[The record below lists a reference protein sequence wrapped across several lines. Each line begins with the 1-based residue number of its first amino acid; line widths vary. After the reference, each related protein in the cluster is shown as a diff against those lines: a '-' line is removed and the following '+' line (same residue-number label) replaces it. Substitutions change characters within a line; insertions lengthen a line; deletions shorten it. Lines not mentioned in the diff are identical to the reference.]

1 MVILREENMG
11 GLGISIVNDDDSYV
25 DSNEYDDDLRGN
37 PTVIK
42 VVGCGGGGSNAVNRM
57 ISRELSN
64 VEFIVLNTDLQA
76 LNRSRAPTR
85 LAIGQKVTK
94 GLGAGGKPS
103 IGEQA
108 AEEDKELITNTLRG
122 ADMVFI
128 TAGMGGGTGTGS
140 APVVA
145 KIAKELGCL
154 TVAVVTTPFEF
165 EGNVRM
171 RQAKEGLERLH
182 EQVDSLIVI
191 PNEQLFKNVDKNLT
205 VKESFRKADE
215 VLCQGVEGISNIITN
230 PGDVNT
236 DFADVRNAMAGQGNA
251 IFGIGIGEGENR
263 ATDAAYN
270 AINNPMLEDSKI
282 DGAKNLLVNI
292 CGSEEITLKEVGEIC
307 KIVTASADKEY
318 NMFWGQVTQPEL
330 EGKISV
336 TVIATGFEKSQKEMK
351 AVEEA
356 PKIVEVEK
364 PKKLP
369 ENVVSASEFENI
381 LNSVSRGQNSSMNN
395 LGGDFISK
403 KDLTNNAHS
412 SPNAR
417 QNPNQNFGQNRNGQ
431 SFAPN
436 QNGNNLQSGDKKA
449 KTSENFG
456 QGLFDSDYSDEI
468 SGSAGNFAQPVHK
481 SFTPPAGFV
490 PNEADIN
497 QPAIWRKP
505 EFSRSIKLSDD

>member
-1 MVILREENMG
+1 MG
-11 GLGISIVNDDDSYV
+11 NLGISIVDDETDYDSEV
-25 DSNEYDDDLRGN
+25 SGGS

-57 ISRELSN
+57 IFRELSN
-64 VEFIVLNTDLQA
+64 VDFIVLNTDLQA
-76 LNRSRAPTR
+76 LGRSKAPTK

-94 GLGAGGKPS
+94 GLGAGGKPEV
-103 IGEQA
+103 GEQA
-108 AEEDKELITNTLRG
+108 AEEDKELITNELRC

-145 KIAKELGCL
+145 RIAKELGCL

-171 RQAKEGLERLH
+171 RQAKEGLIKLH

-191 PNEQLFKNVDKNLT
+191 PNEQLFKNIDKNLT

-270 AINNPMLEDSKI
+270 AIHNPMLENSRI

-292 CGSEEITLKEVGEIC
+292 CASEEITLSEVGEIC
-307 KIVTASADKEY
+307 KIVSASADKDY

-336 TVIATGFEKSQKEMK
+336 TVIATGFEDSGKIAVEQKE
-351 AVEEA
+351 EEPETPPE
-356 PKIVEVEK
+356 PKI
-364 PKKLP
+364 LP
-369 ENVVSASEFENI
+369 NDVVGRSELDMLLHPRAGSNGAS
-381 LNSVSRGQNSSMNN
+381 
-395 LGGDFISK
+395 LGGEFVASHTVSK
-403 KDLTNNAHS
+403 EAES
-412 SPNAR
+412 SEKKGSLVAGM
-417 QNPNQNFGQNRNGQ
+417 FEEYKASSAAG
-431 SFAPN
+431 SF
-436 QNGNNLQSGDKKA
+436 
-449 KTSENFG
+449 
-456 QGLFDSDYSDEI
+456 
-468 SGSAGNFAQPVHK
+468 V
-481 SFTPPAGFV
+481 PPAGFV
-490 PNEADIN
+490 PDQNDLMK
-497 QPAIWRKP
+497 PAIWNKS
-505 EFSRSIKLSDD
+505 EYSRTIRLDD

>member
-1 MVILREENMG
+1 MG
-11 GLGISIVNDDDSYV
+11 NLGISIVDDETGYDSEL
-25 DSNEYDDDLRGN
+25 SGCS

-57 ISRELSN
+57 IFRELSN
-64 VEFIVLNTDLQA
+64 VDFIVLNTDLQA
-76 LNRSRAPTR
+76 LGRSKAKTK

-94 GLGAGGKPS
+94 GLGAGGKPE

-108 AEEDKELITNTLRG
+108 AEEDKELITNELRG

-145 KIAKELGCL
+145 RIAKELGCL

-171 RQAKEGLERLH
+171 RQAKEGLVKLH
-182 EQVDSLIVI
+182 EQVDSLIVV
-191 PNEQLFKNVDKNLT
+191 PNEQLFNNIDKNLT
-205 VKESFRKADE
+205 VKESFKKADE

-270 AINNPMLEDSKI
+270 AIHNPMLENSKI

-292 CGSEEITLKEVGEIC
+292 CASEEITLPEVKEIC
-307 KIVTASADKEY
+307 KIVSASADKDY

-336 TVIATGFEKSQKEMK
+336 TVIATGFENSEKNKIENT
-351 AVEEA
+351 VE
-356 PKIVEVEK
+356 PEVE
-364 PKKLP
+364 PEPRVLP
-369 ENVVSASEFENI
+369 DNVVDSSSLNAILTGGATSADS
-381 LNSVSRGQNSSMNN
+381 
-395 LGGDFISK
+395 LGGHFVAGSVVK
-403 KDLTNNAHS
+403 KPEEEKQGSLLS
-412 SPNAR
+412 GMLSEE
-417 QNPNQNFGQNRNGQ
+417 NQNASRR
-431 SFAPN
+431 S
-436 QNGNNLQSGDKKA
+436 
-449 KTSENFG
+449 
-456 QGLFDSDYSDEI
+456 
-468 SGSAGNFAQPVHK
+468 
-481 SFTPPAGFV
+481 FV
-490 PNEADIN
+490 PPSDFVADAN
-497 QPAIWRKP
+497 DLRKPAIWNNA
-505 EFSRSIKLSDD
+505 EYSRTIKLTDD

>member
-1 MVILREENMG
+1 MG
-11 GLGISIVNDDDSYV
+11 NLGISIVDDETGYEAENSGG
-25 DSNEYDDDLRGN
+25 S

-57 ISRELSN
+57 IFRELSN
-64 VEFIVLNTDLQA
+64 VDFIVLNTDLQA
-76 LNRSRAPTR
+76 LGRSRAKTK

-94 GLGAGGKPS
+94 GLGAGGKPEV
-103 IGEQA
+103 GEQA
-108 AEEDKELITNTLRG
+108 AEEDKELITNELRG

-145 KIAKELGCL
+145 RIAKELGCL
-154 TVAVVTTPFEF
+154 TVAVVTTPFDF

-171 RQAKEGLERLH
+171 RQAKEGLVKLH

-191 PNEQLFKNVDKNLT
+191 PNEQLFKNIDKNLT
-205 VKESFRKADE
+205 VKESFKKADE

-270 AINNPMLEDSKI
+270 AIHNPMLENSRI

-292 CGSEEITLKEVGEIC
+292 CASEEITLAEVGEIC
-307 KIVTASADKEY
+307 KIVSASADKDY

-336 TVIATGFEKSQKEMK
+336 TVIATGFEDSGKPYTEQQEE
-351 AVEEA
+351 VEEVKSE
-356 PKIVEVEK
+356 PKPPREDTFSI
-364 PKKLP
+364 
-369 ENVVSASEFENI
+369 SDMHSI
-381 LNSVSRGQNSSMNN
+381 LHNTSS
-395 LGGDFISK
+395 S
-403 KDLTNNAHS
+403 
-412 SPNAR
+412 
-417 QNPNQNFGQNRNGQ
+417 
-431 SFAPN
+431 
-436 QNGNNLQSGDKKA
+436 
-449 KTSENFG
+449 
-456 QGLFDSDYSDEI
+456 
-468 SGSAGNFAQPVHK
+468 SGSALGGEFVASRNVTQTPDSEKKGSLAADMFSDEKTSPVPGT
-481 SFTPPAGFV
+481 FTPPAGFI
-490 PNEADIN
+490 PDENDLIK
-497 QPAIWRKP
+497 PAIWNKS
-505 EFSRSIKLSDD
+505 EYSRTIRLDD

>member
-1 MVILREENMG
+1 MG
-11 GLGISIVNDDDSYV
+11 NLGISIVDD
-25 DSNEYDDDLRGN
+25 ETGYDDESTGCS

-57 ISRELSN
+57 IFRELSN
-64 VEFIVLNTDLQA
+64 VDFIVLNTDLQA
-76 LNRSRAPTR
+76 LGRSRAKTK

-94 GLGAGGKPS
+94 GLGAGGKPEV
-103 IGEQA
+103 GEQA
-108 AEEDKELITNTLRG
+108 AEEDKELITNELRG

-145 KIAKELGCL
+145 RIAKELGCL

-171 RQAKEGLERLH
+171 RQAQEGLVKLH

-191 PNEQLFKNVDKNLT
+191 PNEQLFKNIDKNLT
-205 VKESFRKADE
+205 VKESFKKADE

-270 AINNPMLEDSKI
+270 AIHNPMLENSKI

-292 CGSEEITLKEVGEIC
+292 CASEEITLSEVGEIC
-307 KIVTASADKEY
+307 KIVSASADRDY

-336 TVIATGFEKSQKEMK
+336 TVIATGFEDTGKLT
-351 AVEEA
+351 
-356 PKIVEVEK
+356 VEK
-364 PKKLP
+364 KEEVPEVKSEPKQLP
-369 ENVVSASEFENI
+369 KDAFSLNDMNSLLHGNSAS
-381 LNSVSRGQNSSMNN
+381 SAAS
-395 LGGDFISK
+395 LGGEFVASHNIPKTPDTEK
-403 KDLTNNAHS
+403 KGSLVEGIFNEDAN
-412 SPNAR
+412 
-417 QNPNQNFGQNRNGQ
+417 
-431 SFAPN
+431 
-436 QNGNNLQSGDKKA
+436 
-449 KTSENFG
+449 
-456 QGLFDSDYSDEI
+456 
-468 SGSAGNFAQPVHK
+468 SAGIG

-490 PNEADIN
+490 PDENDFIK
-497 QPAIWRKP
+497 PAIWNKS
-505 EFSRSIKLSDD
+505 EYSRTIRLDD

>member
-1 MVILREENMG
+1 MG
-11 GLGISIVNDDDSYV
+11 GLGISIVEDDETEKRVNSSDI
-25 DSNEYDDDLRGN
+25 DNILKRN

-76 LNRSRAPTR
+76 LSRSNAPTR

-94 GLGAGGKPS
+94 GLGAGGKP
-103 IGEQA
+103 IVGEQA

-145 KIAKELGCL
+145 RIARELGCL
-154 TVAVVTTPFEF
+154 TVAVVTTPFDF

-191 PNEQLFKNVDKNLT
+191 PNEQLFKQIDKNLT
-205 VKESFRKADE
+205 VKESFREADE

-236 DFADVRNAMAGQGNA
+236 DFADVKNAMAGQGNA
-251 IFGIGIGEGENR
+251 IFGIGIGEGDNR

-270 AINNPMLEDSKI
+270 AINNPMLEDSRI

-292 CGSEEITLKEVGEIC
+292 CASEEITLKEVGEIC

-330 EGKISV
+330 GKKISV
-336 TVIATGFEKSQKEMK
+336 TVIATGFENAHKEEEK
-351 AVEEA
+351 ADEENA
-356 PKIVEVEK
+356 PVFSPVPE
-364 PKKLP
+364 KKLP
-369 ENVVSASEFENI
+369 DNVVSSLEFDKI
-381 LNSVSRGQNSSMNN
+381 LHPDTPVKN

-403 KDLTNNAHS
+403 KDLSNANAKPAVHQNH
-412 SPNAR
+412 PNPAS
-417 QNPNQNFGQNRNGQ
+417 QKQK
-431 SFAPN
+431 SA
-436 QNGNNLQSGDKKA
+436 
-449 KTSENFG
+449 ENFG
-456 QGLFDSDYSDEI
+456 QGLFDSDNNDS
-468 SGSAGNFAQPVHK
+468 NFVQPSKKV
-481 SFTPPAGFV
+481 FNPPTGFV
-490 PNEADIN
+490 PNDN
-497 QPAIWRKP
+497 DYSQPAIWKKT
-505 EFSRSIKLSDD
+505 EYSRSINLSDD

>member
-1 MVILREENMG
+1 MG
-11 GLGISIVNDDDSYV
+11 NLGISIVDDETGYDSEV
-25 DSNEYDDDLRGN
+25 SGGS

-42 VVGCGGGGSNAVNRM
+42 VVGCSGGGSNAVNRM
-57 ISRELSN
+57 IFRELSN
-64 VEFIVLNTDLQA
+64 VDFIVLNTDLQA
-76 LNRSRAPTR
+76 LGRSHAATK

-94 GLGAGGKPS
+94 GLGAGGKPEV
-103 IGEQA
+103 GEQA
-108 AEEDKELITNTLRG
+108 AEEDKELITNELRG

-145 KIAKELGCL
+145 RIAKELGCL

-171 RQAKEGLERLH
+171 RQAQEGLKKLH

-191 PNEQLFKNVDKNLT
+191 PNEQLFKNIDKNLT

-270 AINNPMLEDSKI
+270 AIHNPMLENSRI

-292 CGSEEITLKEVGEIC
+292 CASEEITLSEVGEIC
-307 KIVTASADKEY
+307 KIVSASADKDY

-336 TVIATGFEKSQKEMK
+336 TVIATGFEDSGKIAVEQKE
-351 AVEEA
+351 EEPETPPE
-356 PKIVEVEK
+356 PKVLPNDVVGRSELDMLLH
-364 PKKLP
+364 PK
-369 ENVVSASEFENI
+369 SASSAASLGGEFVASH
-381 LNSVSRGQNSSMNN
+381 SVSKEADSSE
-395 LGGDFISK
+395 K
-403 KDLTNNAHS
+403 KGSLVAGMFDEDKAS
-412 SPNAR
+412 AAA
-417 QNPNQNFGQNRNGQ
+417 G
-431 SFAPN
+431 SF
-436 QNGNNLQSGDKKA
+436 
-449 KTSENFG
+449 
-456 QGLFDSDYSDEI
+456 
-468 SGSAGNFAQPVHK
+468 V
-481 SFTPPAGFV
+481 PPAGFV
-490 PNEADIN
+490 SDPNDLMK
-497 QPAIWRKP
+497 PAIWNKS
-505 EFSRSIKLSDD
+505 EYSRTIRLDD

>member
-1 MVILREENMG
+1 MG
-11 GLGISIVNDDDSYV
+11 NLGISIVEDDTGFDEGLS
-25 DSNEYDDDLRGN
+25 DIS

-57 ISRELSN
+57 IYRELSN
-64 VEFIVLNTDLQA
+64 VDFIVLNTDKQA
-76 LNRSRAPTR
+76 LNRSRAKTK

-94 GLGAGGKPS
+94 GLGAGGKPE

-108 AEEDKELITNTLRG
+108 AEEDKELITNELRG

-145 KIAKELGCL
+145 RIAKELGCL

-171 RQAKEGLERLH
+171 RQAKEGLVKLREH
-182 EQVDSLIVI
+182 VDSLIVI
-191 PNEQLFKNVDKNLT
+191 PNEQLFKNIDKNLT
-205 VKESFRKADE
+205 VKESFQKADE

-251 IFGIGIGEGENR
+251 IFGIGVAEGENR

-270 AINNPMLEDSKI
+270 AIHNPMLEDSKI

-292 CGSEEITLKEVGEIC
+292 CASEDITLPEVQEIC
-307 KIVTASADKEY
+307 KIVTASADKDY

-336 TVIATGFEKSQKEMK
+336 TVIATGFEDNGKSVSTVKES
-351 AVEEA
+351 
-356 PKIVEVEK
+356 VEV
-364 PKKLP
+364 P
-369 ENVVSASEFENI
+369 EEPQVPRDDAFTTSELDKI
-381 LNSVSRGQNSSMNN
+381 LQRPSVSGAS
-395 LGGDFISK
+395 LGGEFVSGLSTK
-403 KDLTNNAHS
+403 KPEDSGKQGSLLSNMFEDEQRNHA
-412 SPNAR
+412 SPLKH
-417 QNPNQNFGQNRNGQ
+417 
-431 SFAPN
+431 SFAPPDDFVADAN
-436 QNGNNLQSGDKKA
+436 DLKK
-449 KTSENFG
+449 
-456 QGLFDSDYSDEI
+456 
-468 SGSAGNFAQPVHK
+468 
-481 SFTPPAGFV
+481 
-490 PNEADIN
+490 
-497 QPAIWRKP
+497 PAIWNNT
-505 EFSRSIKLSDD
+505 EFSRTIKLTDD

>member
-1 MVILREENMG
+1 MG
-11 GLGISIVNDDDSYV
+11 NLGISIVDDETGYEAEASGC
-25 DSNEYDDDLRGN
+25 S

-57 ISRELSN
+57 IFRELSN
-64 VEFIVLNTDLQA
+64 VDFIVLNTDLQA
-76 LNRSRAPTR
+76 LGRSRAATK

-94 GLGAGGKPS
+94 GLGAGGKPEV
-103 IGEQA
+103 GEQA
-108 AEEDKELITNTLRG
+108 AEEDKELITNELRG

-145 KIAKELGCL
+145 RIAKELGCL

-171 RQAKEGLERLH
+171 RQAQEGLKKLH

-191 PNEQLFKNVDKNLT
+191 PNEQLFKNIDKNLT

-270 AINNPMLEDSKI
+270 AIHNPMLENSKI

-292 CGSEEITLKEVGEIC
+292 CASEEITLAEVGEIC
-307 KIVTASADKEY
+307 KIVSASADKDY

-336 TVIATGFEKSQKEMK
+336 TVIATGFEDTGRI
-351 AVEEA
+351 AVEKQEA
-356 PKIVEVEK
+356 VPEVKSEPKPVRED
-364 PKKLP
+364 
-369 ENVVSASEFENI
+369 
-381 LNSVSRGQNSSMNN
+381 SS
-395 LGGDFISK
+395 
-403 KDLTNNAHS
+403 
-412 SPNAR
+412 
-417 QNPNQNFGQNRNGQ
+417 
-431 SFAPN
+431 
-436 QNGNNLQSGDKKA
+436 
-449 KTSENFG
+449 
-456 QGLFDSDYSDEI
+456 
-468 SGSAGNFAQPVHK
+468 
-481 SFTPPAGFV
+481 
-490 PNEADIN
+490 
-497 QPAIWRKP
+497 
-505 EFSRSIKLSDD
+505 

>member
-1 MVILREENMG
+1 MG
-11 GLGISIVNDDDSYV
+11 NLGISIVDDETGYEAEASGC
-25 DSNEYDDDLRGN
+25 S

-57 ISRELSN
+57 IFRELSN
-64 VEFIVLNTDLQA
+64 VDFIVLNTDLQA
-76 LNRSRAPTR
+76 LGRSRAPTK

-94 GLGAGGKPS
+94 GLGAGGKPEV
-103 IGEQA
+103 GEQA
-108 AEEDKELITNTLRG
+108 AEEDKELITNELRG

-145 KIAKELGCL
+145 RIAKELGCL

-171 RQAKEGLERLH
+171 RQAQEGLKKLH

-191 PNEQLFKNVDKNLT
+191 PNEQLFKNIDKNLT

-270 AINNPMLEDSKI
+270 AIHNPMLENSRI

-292 CGSEEITLKEVGEIC
+292 CASEEITLSEVGEIC
-307 KIVTASADKEY
+307 KIVSASADKNY

-336 TVIATGFEKSQKEMK
+336 TVIATGFEDSGKSVAEQ
-351 AVEEA
+351 AEA
-356 PKIVEVEK
+356 EVETEAA
-364 PKKLP
+364 P
-369 ENVVSASEFENI
+369 EPSTPRDDAFSIADMNNILGGKSASSTSSVGEF
-381 LNSVSRGQNSSMNN
+381 VASSNVPKTP
-395 LGGDFISK
+395 DTEK
-403 KDLTNNAHS
+403 KGSLTEGMFKEDNYNPS
-412 SPNAR
+412 SA
-417 QNPNQNFGQNRNGQ
+417 G
-431 SFAPN
+431 SFA
-436 QNGNNLQSGDKKA
+436 
-449 KTSENFG
+449 
-456 QGLFDSDYSDEI
+456 
-468 SGSAGNFAQPVHK
+468 
-481 SFTPPAGFV
+481 PPAGFI
-490 PNEADIN
+490 PNENDLTK
-497 QPAIWRKP
+497 PAIWNKS
-505 EFSRSIKLSDD
+505 EYSRTIRLDD

>member
-1 MVILREENMG
+1 MG
-11 GLGISIVNDDDSYV
+11 DLGISIVNDDDNYV
-25 DSNEYDDDLRGN
+25 NSNDYNDDLKGN

-94 GLGAGGKPS
+94 GLGAGGKPA

-191 PNEQLFKNVDKNLT
+191 PNEQLFKNIDKNLT

-263 ATDAAYN
+263 ATEAAYN

-336 TVIATGFEKSQKEMK
+336 TVIATGFEKTQKENDIK
-351 AVEEA
+351 QVEET
-356 PKIVEVEK
+356 PKNVELEK

-369 ENVVSASEFENI
+369 ENVVSASEYENI
-381 LNSVSRGQNSSMNN
+381 LNSVSRGQNSAVNS
-395 LGGDFISK
+395 LGGVFISK
-403 KDLTNNAHS
+403 KDISNSAHNPQS
-412 SPNAR
+412 AR
-417 QNPNQNFGQNRNGQ
+417 QNQNQIFGQSRINQTQGISSNNSQNNQNLQN
-431 SFAPN
+431 
-436 QNGNNLQSGDKKA
+436 GDKKS
-449 KTSENFG
+449 KGSENFG
-456 QGLFDSDYSDEI
+456 QGLFDSDYADSNN
-468 SGSAGNFAQPVHK
+468 GLNGNFSQPVHK
-481 SFTPPAGFV
+481 TFTPPAGFV

-505 EFSRSIKLSDD
+505 EFSRSIKLTDD

>member
-1 MVILREENMG
+1 MG
-11 GLGISIVNDDDSYV
+11 NLGISIVDDETDYDSEV
-25 DSNEYDDDLRGN
+25 SGCS

-57 ISRELSN
+57 IFRELSN
-64 VEFIVLNTDLQA
+64 VDFIVLNTDLQA
-76 LNRSRAPTR
+76 LGRSRAKTK

-94 GLGAGGKPS
+94 GLGAGGKPEV
-103 IGEQA
+103 GEQA
-108 AEEDKELITNTLRG
+108 AEEDKELITNELRG

-145 KIAKELGCL
+145 RIAKELGCL

-171 RQAKEGLERLH
+171 RQAKEGLKKLH

-191 PNEQLFKNVDKNLT
+191 PNEQLFKNIDKNLT

-270 AINNPMLEDSKI
+270 AIHNPMLENSKI

-292 CGSEEITLKEVGEIC
+292 CASEEITLSEVGEIC
-307 KIVTASADKEY
+307 KIVSASADKDY

-336 TVIATGFEKSQKEMK
+336 TVIATGFEDSGKLTVEQPVVVPEVKSE
-351 AVEEA
+351 
-356 PKIVEVEK
+356 PKPAREDTVSLNDINSILHK
-364 PKKLP
+364 P
-369 ENVVSASEFENI
+369 AS
-381 LNSVSRGQNSSMNN
+381 SGAA
-395 LGGDFISK
+395 LGGEFVASHGVAHTPDAEK
-403 KDLTNNAHS
+403 KGTLGADM
-412 SPNAR
+412 
-417 QNPNQNFGQNRNGQ
+417 F
-431 SFAPN
+431 
-436 QNGNNLQSGDKKA
+436 
-449 KTSENFG
+449 
-456 QGLFDSDYSDEI
+456 SDDI
-468 SGSAGNFAQPVHK
+468 PSAG
-481 SFTPPAGFV
+481 SFTPPNGFI
-490 PNEADIN
+490 PDENDLTK
-497 QPAIWRKP
+497 PAIWNKN
-505 EFSRSIKLSDD
+505 EFSRTIRLDD

>member
-1 MVILREENMG
+1 MG
-11 GLGISIVNDDDSYV
+11 NLGISIVDDETGYEAENSGC
-25 DSNEYDDDLRGN
+25 S

-57 ISRELSN
+57 IFRELSN
-64 VEFIVLNTDLQA
+64 VDFIVLNTDLQA
-76 LNRSRAPTR
+76 LGRSRAPTK

-94 GLGAGGKPS
+94 GLGAGGKPEV
-103 IGEQA
+103 GEQA
-108 AEEDKELITNTLRG
+108 AEEDKELITNELRG

-145 KIAKELGCL
+145 RIAKELGCL

-171 RQAKEGLERLH
+171 RQAQEGLKKLH

-191 PNEQLFKNVDKNLT
+191 PNEQLFKNIDKNLT

-270 AINNPMLEDSKI
+270 AIHNPMLENSRI

-292 CGSEEITLKEVGEIC
+292 CASEEITLSEVGEIC
-307 KIVTASADKEY
+307 KIVSASADKDY

-336 TVIATGFEKSQKEMK
+336 TVIATGFEDSGK
-351 AVEEA
+351 AAAEPVEE
-356 PKIVEVEK
+356 KIETPAKPEVHRDDTFS
-364 PKKLP
+364 LSDM
-369 ENVVSASEFENI
+369 NSILHTGQTSSASSSASSFAASH
-381 LNSVSRGQNSSMNN
+381 SVSKEADSSE
-395 LGGDFISK
+395 K
-403 KDLTNNAHS
+403 KGSLVAGIFDEDKAS
-412 SPNAR
+412 AAA
-417 QNPNQNFGQNRNGQ
+417 G
-431 SFAPN
+431 SF
-436 QNGNNLQSGDKKA
+436 
-449 KTSENFG
+449 
-456 QGLFDSDYSDEI
+456 
-468 SGSAGNFAQPVHK
+468 V
-481 SFTPPAGFV
+481 PPAGFV
-490 PNEADIN
+490 PDSNDLSK
-497 QPAIWRKP
+497 PAIWNKS
-505 EFSRSIKLSDD
+505 EYSRTIRLDD

>member
-1 MVILREENMG
+1 MG
-11 GLGISIVNDDDSYV
+11 NLGISIVDDETDYDSEV
-25 DSNEYDDDLRGN
+25 SGGS

-57 ISRELSN
+57 IFRELSN
-64 VEFIVLNTDLQA
+64 VDFIVLNTDLQA
-76 LNRSRAPTR
+76 LGRSKAPTK

-94 GLGAGGKPS
+94 GLGAGGKPEV
-103 IGEQA
+103 GEQA
-108 AEEDKELITNTLRG
+108 AEEDKELITNELRG

-145 KIAKELGCL
+145 RIAKELGCL

-171 RQAKEGLERLH
+171 RQAKEGLIKLH

-191 PNEQLFKNVDKNLT
+191 PNEQLFKNIDKNLT

-270 AINNPMLEDSKI
+270 AIHNPMLENSRI

-292 CGSEEITLKEVGEIC
+292 CASEEITLSEVGEIC
-307 KIVTASADKEY
+307 KIVSASADKDY

-336 TVIATGFEKSQKEMK
+336 TVIATGFEDSGKIAVEQKE
-351 AVEEA
+351 EEPETPPE
-356 PKIVEVEK
+356 PKV
-364 PKKLP
+364 LP
-369 ENVVSASEFENI
+369 NDVVGRSELDMLLHPRAGSNGAS
-381 LNSVSRGQNSSMNN
+381 
-395 LGGDFISK
+395 LGGEFVASHTVSK
-403 KDLTNNAHS
+403 EAES
-412 SPNAR
+412 S
-417 QNPNQNFGQNRNGQ
+417 
-431 SFAPN
+431 
-436 QNGNNLQSGDKKA
+436 DKKGSLVA
-449 KTSENFG
+449 G
-456 QGLFDSDYSDEI
+456 MFDEDKASSAA
-468 SGSAGNFAQPVHK
+468 GSFV
-481 SFTPPAGFV
+481 PPAGFV
-490 PNEADIN
+490 PDQNDLMK
-497 QPAIWRKP
+497 PAIWNKS
-505 EFSRSIKLSDD
+505 EYSRTIRLDD